1 MLTIIEH
8 LKNRYLSQKAQGMV
22 EYALILAFVVA
33 IAGYFSTNGGVG
45 EAIRDVMN
53 SVMTALGSKKQI
65 Q

>member
-8 LKNRYLSQKAQGMV
+8 LKNRYLGQKAQGMV

-33 IAGYFSTNGGVG
+33 IAGYFSTTDGVG
-45 EAIRDVMN
+45 DAIKGVMN
-53 SVMTALGSKKQI
+53 SVMTALGSTKQI